1 MDLGAKGIWYRI
13 VVGEFPDVDAA
24 RAFRAELEGK
34 KTPGIGF
41 VYEMRAR

>member
-1 MDLGAKGIWYRI
+1 VDLGAKGVWYRI

-41 VYEMRAR
+41 VYEMRGR